1 MENEPK
7 VIKVSDRKMK
17 LEDVQKL
24 VGGYI
29 QEICTNNSDK
39 QYWVNE
45 EGLIYGL
52 PQNHEASQILGQPV
66 VGNLVVLSGISKLD

>member
-1 MENEPK
+1 MTEPK

-29 QEICTNNSDK
+29 QEIYTNNSDK

-45 EGLIYGL
+45 EGLLYGL
-52 PQNHEASQILGQPV
+52 PQNHEGSQIVGQPI
-66 VGNLVVLSGISKLD
+66 VGNLVVLAGISKLD